1 MVMWGFSYLQN
12 LWPFSVLNPTDL
24 RISDG
29 FVRKL
34 GIPETTKQF
43 VYAIQEPESKAVIY
57 VLCVQNLSE
66 RSALDAECLIR
77 EVKPEAVVVQ
87 VGNSG
92 DGHENEGIGLS
103 DGGDLEEEEESVPTS
118 SIEVLKRCFVH
129 KTSKEKYENMAGR
142 VVLREIFGVGFDGH
156 FPAAKKAAEE
166 VGSAFLLLE
175 SPFVQC
181 SLSGEPSDVG
191 DEGFENKFGV
201 FGLEEGYENR
211 FGVFGL
217 EASNSLVPLRTG
229 LMVSENSRG
238 FRITNDVQSQMVR
251 LLSSYLVNSSS
262 LQKIGSEDIQ
272 QQLNYQVPQFAQTV
286 YPLLLDLHNIFVD
299 IPSIG
304 RALACAQK
312 MFHDVRNGD
321 AVNTDVLSEVYVFK
335 IAVEGLRIAL
345 NNAGRLPLS
354 KMGSHTTEFS
364 ELSIEDKSHA
374 LLAQA
379 LRSQTEKFKSI
390 VAVVDASG
398 LAGLRKHWS
407 VNVPEEVKEIVDQ
420 LVTDSENNGDNSSQS
435 DKKGLLAVKPVVA
448 VGAGATAVLGAS
460 SFSKV
465 VPASTILKVVTFKV
479 PASLKIMI
487 TQTQKALALAFGK
500 SNVAGPAMA
509 SSGVKSSVLKATAS
523 AEKIRAVAHG
533 VIASAE
539 KTSISAMRTAFY
551 EIMRKH
557 RVRPVGFLPW
567 ATFGCSVVTC
577 ASLLVYGDGIE
588 CAAESLPAAPS
599 IASLGRGIQSLHQAS
614 LAVKQTENS
623 RIQKSIESLVYRFK
637 KISIS

>member
-1 MVMWGFSYLQN
+1 MVMWGLSYLQN
-12 LWPFSVLNPTDL
+12 LWPFSVLNPNDL

-29 FVRKL
+29 LVRKL
-34 GIPETTKQF
+34 AIPENTKQF

-66 RSALDAECLIR
+66 RSALDAQCLIR
-77 EVKPEAVVVQ
+77 EVKPDAVVVQ
-87 VGNSG
+87 VGNSV
-92 DGHENEGIGLS
+92 DNDNSQEDEILLS
-103 DGGDLEEEEESVPTS
+103 NSDDLGEDTVPTS
-118 SIEVLKRCFVH
+118 SIEVLKMCFVH
-129 KTSKEKYENMAGR
+129 KLSKEKYESVAGR

-166 VGSAFLLLE
+166 VGSVFLLLE
-175 SPFVQC
+175 SPFVKC
-181 SLSGEPSDVG
+181 SKPSECSNVG
-191 DEGFENKFGV
+191 DEGLENKFGV
-201 FGLEEGYENR
+201 L
-211 FGVFGL
+211 FGL
-217 EASNSLVPLRTG
+217 EAGNSLVPLRTG
-229 LMVSENSRG
+229 LLVSANSRG
-238 FRITNDVQSQMVR
+238 FCVTNDVQSKMVR
-251 LLSSYLVNSSS
+251 LLSTHLVNSGS
-262 LQKIGSEDIQ
+262 LQKNIGSEDIQ

-286 YPLLLDLHNIFVD
+286 YPLLVDLYDIFVD

-312 MFHDVRNGD
+312 MFHDVCNGD
-321 AVNTDVLSEVYVFK
+321 AVNRDLLSEVYVFK
-335 IAVEGLRIAL
+335 IAVEGLRVAL
-345 NNAGRLPLS
+345 NNAGRVPLS
-354 KMGSHTTEFS
+354 KMGYHTTEFS

-379 LRSQTEKFKSI
+379 IRSQTEKFKSI

-407 VNVPEEVKEIVDQ
+407 INVPEEVKEIVEQ
-420 LVTDSENNGDNSSQS
+420 LVTDSEDDGDNLSQS
-435 DKKGLLAVKPVVA
+435 EKKGLLGVKPVVA

-479 PASLKIMI
+479 PASLKIMM
-487 TQTQKALALAFGK
+487 TQTQKALTLAFGK
-500 SNVAGPAMA
+500 SNVVGPAGMA
-509 SSGVKSSVLKATAS
+509 SSGVKSSVFKAIAS

-539 KTSISAMRTAFY
+539 KTSISAMRTSFY
-551 EIMRKH
+551 EIMRKR
-557 RVRPVGFLPW
+557 RVRPVGILPW

-577 ASLLVYGDGIE
+577 ASLLAYGDGIE

-614 LAVKQTENS
+614 KAVKQTENS
-623 RIQKSIESLVYRFK
+623 RIQKSIESLVYRLRR
-637 KISIS
+637 

>member
-1 MVMWGFSYLQN
+1 MVMWGLSYLQN
-12 LWPFSVLNPTDL
+12 LWPFTVLNPNDL

-29 FVRKL
+29 LVRKL
-34 GIPETTKQF
+34 AIPESTKQF
-43 VYAIQEPESKAVIY
+43 VYAIQERESKGIIY

-66 RSALDAECLIR
+66 RSAVDAECLIR

-87 VGNSG
+87 VGNQK
-92 DGHENEGIGLS
+92 EEIGLS
-103 DGGDLEEEEESVPTS
+103 GSGGEEEEEEEVPTS

-129 KTSKEKYENMAGR
+129 KISKEKYENVAGL
-142 VVLREIFGVGFDGH
+142 VCLREIFGVGFDGH
-156 FPAAKKAAEE
+156 LVAAKKAAEE
-166 VGSAFLLLE
+166 VGSALLLLE
-175 SPFVQC
+175 SPFVKC
-181 SLSGEPSDVG
+181 STSSERSGKGD
-191 DEGFENKFGV
+191 DEGFEN
-201 FGLEEGYENR
+201 R
-211 FGVFGL
+211 FGFFGL
-217 EASNSLVPLRTG
+217 EAGNSLVPLRAG
-229 LMVSENSRG
+229 VMMSANSRG
-238 FRITNDVQSQMVR
+238 FRVTNDVQSQMVR
-251 LLSSYLVNSSS
+251 LLSSHLVNSGS
-262 LQKIGSEDIQ
+262 LQKFGSEDIQ

-286 YPLLLDLHNIFVD
+286 YPLLVDLYNIFVD

-312 MFHDVRNGD
+312 MFNDVCNGD
-321 AVNTDVLSEVYVFK
+321 AVNTNLLSEVYVFK
-335 IAVEGLRIAL
+335 IAIEGLRTAL

-354 KMGSHTTEFS
+354 KMGCHTNEFS

-407 VNVPEEVKEIVDQ
+407 INVPEEVKEIVEQ
-420 LVTDSENNGDNSSQS
+420 LVTDSENDVDNSTQN
-435 DKKGLLAVKPVVA
+435 DKKGLRAVKPVVA

-460 SFSKV
+460 SFTKV
-465 VPASTILKVVTFKV
+465 VPASTLLKVVTFKV
-479 PASLKIMI
+479 PASLKIIM
-487 TQTQKALALAFGK
+487 TQTQKAFALAFGK
-500 SNVAGPAMA
+500 SGPAMA
-509 SSGVKSSVLKATAS
+509 SSGVKSTVLKATAS

-533 VIASAE
+533 VIASVE

-567 ATFGCSVVTC
+567 ATFGCSVATC

-599 IASLGRGIQSLHQAS
+599 IATLGRGIQSLHQAS
-614 LAVKQTENS
+614 KAVKQKENS

>member
-1 MVMWGFSYLQN
+1 MVMWGLSYLQN
-12 LWPFSVLNPTDL
+12 LWPFSVLNPNDL

-29 FVRKL
+29 LVRKL
-34 GIPETTKQF
+34 AIPENTKQF

-66 RSALDAECLIR
+66 RSALDAQCLIR
-77 EVKPEAVVVQ
+77 EVKPDAVVVQ
-87 VGNSG
+87 VGNSV
-92 DGHENEGIGLS
+92 DNDNSQEDEILLS
-103 DGGDLEEEEESVPTS
+103 NSDDLGEDTVPTS
-118 SIEVLKRCFVH
+118 SIEVLKMCFVH
-129 KTSKEKYENMAGR
+129 KLSKEKYESVAGR

-166 VGSAFLLLE
+166 VGSVFLLLE
-175 SPFVQC
+175 SPFVKC
-181 SLSGEPSDVG
+181 SMPSECSNVG
-191 DEGFENKFGV
+191 DEGLENKFGV
-201 FGLEEGYENR
+201 L
-211 FGVFGL
+211 FGL
-217 EASNSLVPLRTG
+217 EAGNSLVPLRTG
-229 LMVSENSRG
+229 LLVSANSRG
-238 FRITNDVQSQMVR
+238 FCVTNDVQSKMVR
-251 LLSSYLVNSSS
+251 LLSTHLVNSGS
-262 LQKIGSEDIQ
+262 LQKNIGSEDIQ

-286 YPLLLDLHNIFVD
+286 YPLLVDLYDIFVD

-312 MFHDVRNGD
+312 MFHDVCNGD
-321 AVNTDVLSEVYVFK
+321 AVNRDLLSEVYVFK
-335 IAVEGLRIAL
+335 IAVEGLRVAL
-345 NNAGRLPLS
+345 NNAGRVPLS
-354 KMGSHTTEFS
+354 KMGYHTTEFS

-379 LRSQTEKFKSI
+379 IRSQTEKFKSI

-407 VNVPEEVKEIVDQ
+407 INVPEEVKEIVEQ
-420 LVTDSENNGDNSSQS
+420 LVTDSEDDGDNLSQS
-435 DKKGLLAVKPVVA
+435 EKKGLLGVKPVVA

-479 PASLKIMI
+479 PASLKIMM
-487 TQTQKALALAFGK
+487 TQTQKALTLAFGK
-500 SNVAGPAMA
+500 SNVVGPAGMA
-509 SSGVKSSVLKATAS
+509 SSGVKSSVFKAIAS

-539 KTSISAMRTAFY
+539 KTSISAMRTSFY
-551 EIMRKH
+551 EIMRKR
-557 RVRPVGFLPW
+557 RVRPVGILPW

-577 ASLLVYGDGIE
+577 ASLLAYGDGIE

-614 LAVKQTENS
+614 KAVKQTENS
-623 RIQKSIESLVYRFK
+623 RIQKSIESLVYRLRR
-637 KISIS
+637 

>member
-1 MVMWGFSYLQN
+1 MWGLRYLQN
-12 LWPFSVLNPTDL
+12 LWPFSVLNPNDL
-24 RISDG
+24 RASDG
-29 FVRKL
+29 LVRKL
-34 GIPETTKQF
+34 AIPESTKQF
-43 VYAIQEPESKAVIY
+43 VYAIQERESKGIIY

-66 RSALDAECLIR
+66 RSAVDAECLIR

-87 VGNSG
+87 VGNQKEEIGFSSG
-92 DGHENEGIGLS
+92 GGGEEG
-103 DGGDLEEEEESVPTS
+103 EEVVEVPTS
-118 SIEVLKRCFVH
+118 SIEVLKRCFLH
-129 KTSKEKYENMAGR
+129 KTNKEKYENLAGL
-142 VVLREIFGVGFDGH
+142 VVLREMFGVGFDGH
-156 FPAAKKAAEE
+156 LVAAKKAAEE

-175 SPFVQC
+175 SPFVKC
-181 SLSGEPSDVG
+181 SFSSECSGKG
-191 DEGFENKFGV
+191 DEG
-201 FGLEEGYENR
+201 YEKM

-217 EASNSLVPLRTG
+217 EAGNSLVPLRTG
-229 LMVSENSRG
+229 LMVSGSSRG

-251 LLSSYLVNSSS
+251 LLSSHLVNSGS
-262 LQKIGSEDIQ
+262 LQKFVSEDIQ
-272 QQLNYQVPQFAQTV
+272 QQSNYQVPQFAQTV
-286 YPLLLDLHNIFVD
+286 YPLLVDLYDIFVD

-312 MFHDVRNGD
+312 MFHDVCNGD
-321 AVNTDVLSEVYVFK
+321 AVNTNLLSEVYVFK

-345 NNAGRLPLS
+345 NDAGRLPLS
-354 KMGSHTTEFS
+354 KMGCHTTEFS

-379 LRSQTEKFKSI
+379 LRSQIEKFKSI

-407 VNVPEEVKEIVDQ
+407 IDVPEEVKEIVEQ
-420 LVTDSENNGDNSSQS
+420 LVTDSENDRNNSSQM
-435 DKKGLLAVKPVVA
+435 VA

-460 SFSKV
+460 SFTKV

-479 PASLKIMI
+479 PASLKIMM
-487 TQTQKALALAFGK
+487 TQTQKAFALAFGK
-500 SNVAGPAMA
+500 SNIVGSAMT

-523 AEKIRAVAHG
+523 AEKIRAMAHG

-567 ATFGCSVVTC
+567 ATFGCSVATC
-577 ASLLVYGDGIE
+577 ASLIVYGDGIE

-599 IASLGRGIQSLHQAS
+599 IATLGRGIQSLHQAS
-614 LAVKQTENS
+614 KAVKQAENT

>member
-12 LWPFSVLNPTDL
+12 LWPFSVLNPNDL

-34 GIPETTKQF
+34 GIPENTKQF

-66 RSALDAECLIR
+66 RSAIDAECLIR

-87 VGNSG
+87 VGNSV
-92 DGHENEGIGLS
+92 DGHENEGIGLR
-103 DGGDLEEEEESVPTS
+103 DRGDLEEEESVPTS

-129 KTSKEKYENMAGR
+129 KTSKEKYENVAGR

-175 SPFVQC
+175 SPFVKC
-181 SLSGEPSDVG
+181 SLSGEYSDVG

-217 EASNSLVPLRTG
+217 EAGNSLVPLRTG

-238 FRITNDVQSQMVR
+238 FRVTNDVQSQMVR
-251 LLSSYLVNSSS
+251 LLSSHLVNSSS

-286 YPLLLDLHNIFVD
+286 YPLLLDLYNIFVD

-312 MFHDVRNGD
+312 MFHDVSNGD

-354 KMGSHTTEFS
+354 KMGCHTTEFS
-364 ELSIEDKSHA
+364 ALSIEDKSHA

-407 VNVPEEVKEIVDQ
+407 VNVPEEVKEIVEQ
-420 LVTDSENNGDNSSQS
+420 LVTDSENDGDNSSES

-567 ATFGCSVVTC
+567 ATFGCSVITC